1 MHTEIFNRVEYVQ
14 GEVTEAI
21 LFAEGIIATN
31 DHSEFN
37 LMFSPDGRTVYF
49 SRRAPE
55 EKQKIYESTFS
66 GSSWTEPVVC
76 SFSTDRDEAPSITP
90 DGNFFFFGS
99 ERAIPGRPNLG
110 GFDMN
115 IWMMEKL
122 DQGWSE
128 PIPLPYPI
136 NDVQIEGEDW
146 PSSNSSFFSAID
158 NEHFYYCTMNRGTNA
173 IKLYGVT
180 YRDGSFSSPEEISGL
195 FDEEKYWI
203 YSPVVSPDGD
213 YLFFNSFGAP
223 GGSGGEDIFVSK
235 RLDDGWSKAQPI
247 GPKVNSIHE
256 ESSPRLS
263 RDGKYF
269 FFSRADNLGDY
280 EYGEWSIYFIET
292 EALGLDELV
301 F

>member
-1 MHTEIFNRVEYVQ
+1 
-14 GEVTEAI
+14 
-21 LFAEGIIATN
+21 
-31 DHSEFN
+31 
-37 LMFSPDGRTVYF
+37 
-49 SRRAPE
+49 
-55 EKQKIYESTFS
+55 
-66 GSSWTEPVVC
+66 
-76 SFSTDRDEAPSITP
+76 
-90 DGNFFFFGS
+90 
-99 ERAIPGRPNLG
+99 
-110 GFDMN
+110 
-115 IWMMEKL
+115 
-122 DQGWSE
+122 
-128 PIPLPYPI
+128 
-136 NDVQIEGEDW
+136 
-146 PSSNSSFFSAID
+146 
-158 NEHFYYCTMNRGTNA
+158 
-173 IKLYGVT
+173 
-180 YRDGSFSSPEEISGL
+180 GL

-256 ESSPRLS
+256 ESGPRLS

-292 EALGLDELV
+292 DALGLDEMV